1 MHSGVKIAI
10 GGKGGAGKTTVCA
23 VWAELFAREGFDVL
37 TVDADPDANLA
48 SAFGVPAEKRP
59 QPLIQMKQLIQE
71 RTGTGP
77 DSVGTYFKLNPKVSD
92 LPDKY
97 CLETNGLKLL
107 VLGGPTS
114 AGAGCACPEAAFLR
128 ALLTHTILQRREV
141 IIVDL
146 AAGVEFMGRASV
158 QGIDVMVVVVEPGAR
173 SIETALKIAKMAR
186 QMGIKH
192 TAAIANKVADPAQID
207 AISSG
212 LEDLTLLGNIDYV
225 EALQQADLNGEPV
238 FQASV
243 ELVAQLT
250 QAKKA
255 LTNVVASGVGCQ
267 TG

>member
-1 MHSGVKIAI
+1 LDSGVKI
-10 GGKGGAGKTTVCA
+10 
-23 VWAELFAREGFDVL
+23 ELFAREGCEVL

-71 RTGTGP
+71 RTGT
-77 DSVGTYFKLNPKVSD
+77 DSIGAYFKPNPKVSD
-92 LPDKY
+92 LPEKY

-192 TAAIANKVADPAQID
+192 TAVVANKISDPVQIE
-207 AISSG
+207 AISSR

-225 EALQQADLNGEPV
+225 EALQQADLKGEPV
-238 FQASV
+238 FQTSV

-250 QAKKA
+250 QAKKV
-255 LTNVVASGVGCQ
+255 LTDFFTSSVSCESR
-267 TG
+267 

>member
-1 MHSGVKIAI
+1 MDSGVKIAV

-23 VWAELFAREGFDVL
+23 IWSELFAREGCEVL

-71 RTGTGP
+71 RTGT
-77 DSVGTYFKLNPKVSD
+77 DSVGAYFKLNPKVSD
-92 LPDKY
+92 LPEKY

-192 TAAIANKVADPAQID
+192 TAVVANKISDPVQIE
-207 AISSG
+207 AISSR

-225 EALQQADLNGEPV
+225 EALQQADLKGEPV
-238 FQASV
+238 FQTSV

-250 QAKKA
+250 QAKKV
-255 LTNVVASGVGCQ
+255 LTDFFTSSVSCESR
-267 TG
+267 